1 MLIAT
6 IAMFS
11 SASMSLALDI
21 FSDMVVIRGAL
32 IDQSLLNLDS
42 RQMEVTDILSSV
54 GPTVIST
61 INAVINVRSP
71 LVPKV

>member
-1 MLIAT
+1 
-6 IAMFS
+6 
-11 SASMSLALDI
+11 MSLALDI